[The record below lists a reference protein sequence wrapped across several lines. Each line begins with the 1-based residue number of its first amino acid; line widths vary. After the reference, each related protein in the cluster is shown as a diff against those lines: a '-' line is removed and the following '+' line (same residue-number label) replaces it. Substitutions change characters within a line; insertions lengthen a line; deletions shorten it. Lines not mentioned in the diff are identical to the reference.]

1 MTSPIASGWSDCRV
15 GLAPTGKRRLFT
27 AHTQNGHQNGSVAAR
42 YCPVLTPGGL
52 IINWQWAVL
61 EEPISSCAVNFTFK
75 SINGGLKMTA
85 LSKSLAGAVI
95 GAGILAFSA
104 VSASAHIACVVLVC
118 WHVQDTY
125 EYPSESRVVVHPDDW
140 KWGSNQ
146 KYSWREH
153 EGRGY
158 WKGDSWTDWK

>member
-1 MTSPIASGWSDCRV
+1 MTSYNV
-15 GLAPTGKRRLFT
+15 T
-27 AHTQNGHQNGSVAAR
+27 NGSGN
-42 YCPVLTPGGL
+42 LTF
-52 IINWQWAVL
+52 
-61 EEPISSCAVNFTFK
+61 E

-104 VSASAHIACVVLVC
+104 VSASAGIACVGLVC

-125 EYPSESRVVVHPDDW
+125 EYPSESRVVVHKDDW
-140 KWGSNQ
+140 KWGPSE

-158 WKGDSWTDWK
+158 WLSLIHISEPTRLGMISY

>member
-1 MTSPIASGWSDCRV
+1 MI
-15 GLAPTGKRRLFT
+15 
-27 AHTQNGHQNGSVAAR
+27 
-42 YCPVLTPGGL
+42 
-52 IINWQWAVL
+52 
-61 EEPISSCAVNFTFK
+61 K

-104 VSASAHIACVVLVC
+104 VSASAGIACAGPVC
-118 WHVQDTY
+118 WHTTSTY
-125 EYPSESRVVVHPDDW
+125 EYPKESSVVVHEDSW
-140 KWGSNQ
+140 KWGPSD